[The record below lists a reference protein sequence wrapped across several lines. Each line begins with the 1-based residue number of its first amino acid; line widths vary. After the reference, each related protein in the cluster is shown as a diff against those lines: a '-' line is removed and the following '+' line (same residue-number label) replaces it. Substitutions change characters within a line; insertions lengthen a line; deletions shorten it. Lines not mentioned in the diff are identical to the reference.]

1 MASHGRSS
9 PGLEWP
15 MATEQ
20 LVLPVFYNPGLV
32 LLSVLISILG
42 AYAAFELI
50 ERLRDARGR
59 VRLAWLAG
67 GATADAIG
75 IWSMHYTGM
84 MAFDLPIPVLY
95 DLPMVLFSVLVG
107 IAGSAPALAVLGRSK
122 IGWGRVILAS
132 ILVGGISISGLHY
145 TAMGAMRFQG
155 MHDYVPILVALS
167 VLLAMLFSLLGLS
180 LGFALRGG
188 AQRHSWRGHGSA
200 VLRGLANPVM
210 HYTSM
215 AGTIFIYSA
224 QPSYVSHAVNVT
236 ALGVAGISIVPVM
249 LLLVVLITSAMDRT
263 SKQRALLDE
272 LFEQGPQS
280 VALTRVDGGIVRV
293 NREFTRMFGYT
304 PQEAIGRRLAEL
316 ITPDVSQEEEEQ
328 YARAVAGGQSVQA
341 EGVRQ
346 RKDGNRLEVAMLR
359 VPVSIPGGE
368 IEVYAIYRDI
378 TEAKRAEEALRQSA
392 ERLQTLSRR
401 LVEIQESE
409 RRELSRELHDRIG
422 QNLTALK
429 INLDIVLSELPAPIK
444 TAQGPRMHESLELID
459 ATVRSVEE
467 VMAELRP
474 PMLDDH
480 GLLAALRW
488 IGGQFS
494 RRAGI
499 PITVQGPR
507 DLARLAPE
515 IEIALYRIRQE
526 GFANVTKH
534 AAPNHV
540 TISLTLQQGKLELVV
555 ADDGDGFDANA
566 VSRRG
571 RGGGWGLITMRE
583 RAEAIGGILT
593 IESAPSRGTRL
604 IVTISS

>member
-1 MASHGRSS
+1 
-9 PGLEWP
+9 

-20 LVLPVFYNPGLV
+20 LVLPAFYNPGLV

-42 AYAAFELI
+42 AYAAFDLI

-59 VRLAWLAG
+59 ARLAWLAG
-67 GATADAIG
+67 GATGDAIR

-95 DLPMVLFSVLVG
+95 DLPMVLLSLLVG
-107 IAGSAPALAVLGRSK
+107 ITGSAAALAVLGRSK
-122 IGWGRVILAS
+122 IGWERVILAS
-132 ILVGGISISGLHY
+132 ILVGGISISGMHY
-145 TAMGAMRFQG
+145 
-155 MHDYVPILVALS
+155 YVPILVALS

-180 LGFALRGG
+180 LGFVLRGG
-188 AQRHSWRGHGSA
+188 APRHSWRGHGSA

-224 QPSYVSHAVNVT
+224 QPSDVSHAINVT
-236 ALGVAGISIVPVM
+236 ALGVAGISIIPVM

-346 RKDGNRLEVAMLR
+346 RKDGSRLEVAMLR
-359 VPVSIPGGE
+359 VPVSMPGGE

-401 LVEIQESE
+401 VVEIQESE

-429 INLDIVLSELPAPIK
+429 INLDIVLSELPAAIK

-488 IGGQFS
+488 I
-494 RRAGI
+494 
-499 PITVQGPR
+499 
-507 DLARLAPE
+507 
-515 IEIALYRIRQE
+515 
-526 GFANVTKH
+526 
-534 AAPNHV
+534 
-540 TISLTLQQGKLELVV
+540 
-555 ADDGDGFDANA
+555 AD
-566 VSRRG
+566 
-571 RGGGWGLITMRE
+571 
-583 RAEAIGGILT
+583 
-593 IESAPSRGTRL
+593 
-604 IVTISS
+604 

>member
-1 MASHGRSS
+1 
-9 PGLEWP
+9 

-42 AYAAFELI
+42 AYAAFDLI

-59 VRLAWLAG
+59 ARLAWLAG

-84 MAFDLPIPVLY
+84 MAFNLPMPVLY
-95 DLPMVLFSVLVG
+95 DVPMVLVSLLVG
-107 IAGSAPALAVLGRSK
+107 ITGSAAALAVLGRSK
-122 IGWGRVILAS
+122 IGWGRVMLAS
-132 ILVGGISISGLHY
+132 ILVGGIGISGLHY
-145 TAMGAMRFQG
+145 TAMGSMRFQG
-155 MHDYVPILVALS
+155 MHHYVASLVVLS
-167 VLLAMLFSLLGLS
+167 VLLATLFYLMGVS
-180 LGFALRGG
+180 LGFVLRGG
-188 AQRHSWRGHGSA
+188 APRHSWRGHGSA

-224 QPSYVSHAVNVT
+224 QPLDVSHAVDVT

-249 LLLVVLITSAMDRT
+249 LLLVVVITSAMDRT

-346 RKDGNRLEVAMLR
+346 RKDGSRLEVAMLR
-359 VPVSIPGGE
+359 VPVSMPGGE

-378 TEAKRAEEALRQSA
+378 TEAKRADEALRQSA

-429 INLDIVLSELPAPIK
+429 INLDIVLSELPAAIK

-499 PITVQGPR
+499 PITVQGPG
-507 DLARLAPE
+507 DLARLAPA
-515 IEIALYRIRQE
+515 IEIALYRIMQE
-526 GFANVTKH
+526 ALTNVTKH
-534 AAPNHV
+534 AHASHV
-540 TISLTLQQGKLELVV
+540 TISLTVQPGNLELVV

-566 VSRRG
+566 ASRRG
-571 RGGGWGLITMRE
+571 SAVGWGLITMRE

-604 IVTISS
+604 IVTIAS

>member
-1 MASHGRSS
+1 
-9 PGLEWP
+9 

-42 AYAAFELI
+42 AYAAFDLI
-50 ERLRDARGR
+50 DRLRDARGR
-59 VRLAWLAG
+59 ARLAWLAG

-95 DLPMVLFSVLVG
+95 DLPMVLLSLLVG
-107 IAGSAPALAVLGRSK
+107 IPGSAAALAVLGRSK

-132 ILVGGISISGLHY
+132 ILVGWIGISGLHY

-155 MHDYVPILVALS
+155 MHHYVVPILVALS

-180 LGFALRGG
+180 LGFVLRGG
-188 AQRHSWRGHGSA
+188 APRHSWRGHGSA

-224 QPSYVSHAVNVT
+224 QPSDVSHAVNVT
-236 ALGVAGISIVPVM
+236 ALGVAGISIIPVM

-263 SKQRALLDE
+263 RKQRALLDE

-346 RKDGNRLEVAMLR
+346 RKDASRLEVAMLR
-359 VPVSIPGGE
+359 VPVSMPGGE

-429 INLDIVLSELPAPIK
+429 INLDIVLSELPAAIK

-499 PITVQGPR
+499 PITVQGPG
-507 DLARLAPE
+507 DLARLAPA
-515 IEIALYRIRQE
+515 IEIALYRIVQE
-526 GFANVTKH
+526 ALTNVTKH
-534 AAPNHV
+534 AHANHV
-540 TISLTLQQGKLELVV
+540 TISLTVQPGKLELVV
-555 ADDGDGFDANA
+555 ADDGDGFDATA

-571 RGGGWGLITMRE
+571 RAGGWGLITMRE

-593 IESAPSRGTRL
+593 IESARSRGTRL
-604 IVTISS
+604 IVTIAS